1 VTPIQDQQGVEQNI
15 LGLYEK
21 ECYLV
26 VPSTEGY
33 QVLTFNVKKKQYTV
47 FKNEIWWLFSLFSV
61 A

>member
-1 VTPIQDQQGVEQNI
+1 VEQNI

-26 VPSTEGY
+26 VPSKEGY
-33 QVLTFNVKKKQYTV
+33 QILTFNVKKKQYIV